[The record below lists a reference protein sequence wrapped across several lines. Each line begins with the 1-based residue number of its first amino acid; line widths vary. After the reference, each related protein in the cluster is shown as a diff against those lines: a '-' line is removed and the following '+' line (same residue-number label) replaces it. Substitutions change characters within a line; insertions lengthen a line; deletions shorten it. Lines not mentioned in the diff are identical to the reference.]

1 MLLVLAESM
10 PIKPAVKRSGV
21 TRLELELADV
31 DDAIGIEHN
40 GRVYPVGRQP
50 VTLGRSP
57 TADIVI
63 DHAAV
68 SRLHARIVRGK
79 HGYEVEDLKSRN
91 GVRVDAHPVEGRA
104 PVYPG
109 VVITLGEV
117 SVVVRPPRRRSS
129 AMLDAAARAASWERA
144 LRDEDTSPV
153 DGLLLFMTAVDEALL
168 KGETRDA
175 EFAFAQHLGRPAERA
190 AQRGKLDAGVAQT
203 VALLSLRLGEATAS
217 SAWLDFV
224 VRLYSETCAVVPLT
238 VVNAMQALARKLG
251 GVDRGALRQ
260 YTAHFEARAGQLTQE
275 ERCSLDRLAAL
286 AASSFSDLQTR
297 AAG

>member
-1 MLLVLAESM
+1 VRG
-10 PIKPAVKRSGV
+10 RSGF
-21 TRLELELADV
+21 
-31 DDAIGIEHN
+31 
-40 GRVYPVGRQP
+40 
-50 VTLGRSP
+50 
-57 TADIVI
+57 
-63 DHAAV
+63 
-68 SRLHARIVRGK
+68 
-79 HGYEVEDLKSRN
+79 EVEDLKSRN
-91 GVRVDAHPVEGRA
+91 GVRVDAHPVKGRA
-104 PVYPG
+104 AVHPG
-109 VVITLGEV
+109 VVITLGDV
-117 SVVVRPPRRRSS
+117 SVVVRQPRRR
-129 AMLDAAARAASWERA
+129 AGDMLDAAARAATWERA
-144 LRDEDTSPV
+144 LREEDTSPV

-203 VALLSLRLGEATAS
+203 VALLSLRVGEATSS

-224 VRLYSETCAVVPLT
+224 VRLYSETGAVIPLT

-260 YTAHFEARAGQLTQE
+260 YTAHFEARSAELTIE

-286 AASSFSDLQTR
+286 AASSFSDIQTR